1 MIAIHPYFSLAFCIL
16 LVVAVFCLNTVQ
28 GNINPVEGRYSFSL
42 STFSPDG
49 KIGQLSYASLAASNG
64 PPILIV
70 QTDKYRIMA
79 SLQNL
84 SSPIIE
90 DDGTSRFVKIT
101 DTILLGHTGIAADG
115 RVLAD
120 SAQQLAV
127 EHAYTFQEEIPINIL
142 LEELALLFQSYT
154 MKPGVRPF
162 GCSLIIC
169 SKNGSYRIDP
179 SGVVIKL
186 DKISCC
192 GRGDGETFVRRTKE
206 LLKLNSEGKD
216 ISLTEIQNII
226 IGLFREEFSKGIRPN
241 NNQETDINVVS
252 SNILCAA
259 VDDGQGRHFMTKDSL

>member
-1 MIAIHPYFSLAFCIL
+1 MTHNLPYFSLLFSIL
-16 LVVAVFCLNTVQ
+16 AAGFCLNLVH

-49 KIGQLSYASLAASNG
+49 KIGQLSYATLAASNG
-64 PPILIV
+64 HPILIV
-70 QTDKYRIMA
+70 QTEKYRIMA

-90 DDGTSRFVKIT
+90 DDGTARFVKIT

-115 RVLAD
+115 RILAD

-127 EHAYTFQEEIPINIL
+127 EHAYTFDEEIPINIL

-169 SKNGSYRIDP
+169 SENGSYRIDP
-179 SGVVIKL
+179 PGVVMKL
-186 DKISCC
+186 DTISYC
-192 GRGDGETFVRRTKE
+192 GRGDGETFVRRMKD
-206 LLKLNSEGKD
+206 LLKRNSDGRD
-216 ISLTEIQNII
+216 LSLTDIQKMIM
-226 IGLFREEFSKGIRPN
+226 GLFREEYSKARHY
-241 NNQETDINVVS
+241 
-252 SNILCAA
+252 SNEEIGANSIFPTILFAA
-259 VDDGQGRHFMTKDSL
+259 IDGRQNRVFMTKDAL

>member
-1 MIAIHPYFSLAFCIL
+1 MIQSHSYCSLL
-16 LVVAVFCLNTVQ
+16 LHVLLIFVLHSVDFVH

-49 KIGQLSYASLAASNG
+49 KIGQLSYATLAASNG
-64 PPILIV
+64 PPILVV
-70 QTDKYRIMA
+70 QTDEFRIMA

-90 DDGTSRFVKIT
+90 DDGTARFVKIT

-120 SAQQLAV
+120 AAQQLAV
-127 EHAYTFQEEIPINIL
+127 EHAYTFEEEIPINIL

-169 SKNGSYRIDP
+169 SENGYYRIDP
-179 SGVVIKL
+179 PGVVMKL
-186 DKISCC
+186 DQVSYF
-192 GRGDGETFVRRTKE
+192 GRGDAETFVNRTKE
-206 LLKLNSEGKD
+206 LLKRNSEENELSLGD
-216 ISLTEIQNII
+216 IQSMII
-226 IGLFREEFSKGIRPN
+226 DLFREECSKGVRVTNEKGDENPI
-241 NNQETDINVVS
+241 IS
-252 SNILCAA
+252 YILCAA
-259 VDDGQGRHFMTKDSL
+259 IDRRRQLIMTKDSL